1 MGCYIKKKRNYWY
14 GAVIPYEIDNKITPR
29 DRLDEAFAII

>member
-1 MGCYIKKKRNYWY
+1 MGCCTKKKSNHWY
-14 GAVIPYEIDNKITPR
+14 GAVIPYEIDNEITPR